1 MLNKEYK
8 EALDSKIKE
17 LSEQVNIPHEH
28 PKLTMGQIITDKV
41 CLFLGSWNWLSW
53 LTIIT
58 FLWMG
63 VNLIKS
69 IAFDPYPYMFY
80 TMMISVWA
88 LYGNIF
94 IQMGSNRLMEQ
105 LLWGM
110 NQDAEV
116 NKRSEL
122 SLLLLHRKQDAM
134 VEYLI
139 TLESKLND
147 TLK

>member
-1 MLNKEYK
+1 MSNKEYK
-8 EALDSKIKE
+8 EALDAKIKE
-17 LSEQVNIPHEH
+17 LS
-28 PKLTMGQIITDKV
+28 GQINIAHIHPDLTLGQRITDKV
-41 CLFLGSWNWLSW
+41 CLFLGSWNWLLW
-53 LTIIT
+53 LTVIT
-58 FLWMG
+58 FAWMG
-63 VNLIKS
+63 INLIKQ

-110 NQDAEV
+110 EQDAEV

-122 SLLLLHRKQDAM
+122 SLLLLHQKIDI
-134 VEYLI
+134 L
-139 TLESKLND
+139 LEGKL
-147 TLK
+147 

>member
-1 MLNKEYK
+1 MSNKEYK

-17 LSEQVNIPHEH
+17 LSGQVNIPFIH
-28 PKLTMGQIITDKV
+28 PDLTIGQIITDKV
-41 CLFLGSWNWLSW
+41 CLFLGSWNWLLW
-53 LTIIT
+53 LTVIT
-58 FLWMG
+58 FAWMG
-63 VNLIKS
+63 INLIKS

-122 SLLLLHRKQDAM
+122 SLLLLHQKIDI
-134 VEYLI
+134 L
-139 TLESKLND
+139 LEGKI
-147 TLK
+147 